1 MFTGLIQA
9 VGRLVSIDEAS
20 TGQVLSIQTPE
31 NFLATSQI
39 GDSICVQGI
48 CLTATKIE
56 NNIFT
61 VDVSDESVRCT
72 SIGDKQAGQG
82 VNLELALTLSTPLG
96 GHLVTGHV
104 DGVGQVNEIKVVGE
118 YVQINLQAPTEIA
131 KYIARKGSICIDGVS
146 LTVNNVTGNEFSVMV
161 IPHTQNNTTIIEYK
175 ENTKVNLEV
184 DMIARYVERLH
195 QYSTEC

>member
-9 VGRLVSIDEAS
+9 VGTLTSIDKAVS
-20 TGQVLSIQTPE
+20 GQVLSIQAPAG
-31 NFLATSQI
+31 FLATSQI

-48 CLTATKIE
+48 CLTATKID

-61 VDVSDESVRCT
+61 VDVSDESLRCT
-72 SIGDKQAGQG
+72 CLGDKQSGQG
-82 VNLELALTLSTPLG
+82 VNLERALTLSTPLG

-104 DGVGQVNEIKVVGE
+104 DGVGQVKEIKVVGE
-118 YVQINLQAPTEIA
+118 YVQITLQAPTEIA
-131 KYIARKGSICIDGVS
+131 KYIARKGSICVDGVS
-146 LTVNNVTGNEFSVMV
+146 LTVNNVERNEFSVMV

-175 ENTKVNLEV
+175 KNTKVNLEV

-195 QYSTEC
+195 HYSTKC